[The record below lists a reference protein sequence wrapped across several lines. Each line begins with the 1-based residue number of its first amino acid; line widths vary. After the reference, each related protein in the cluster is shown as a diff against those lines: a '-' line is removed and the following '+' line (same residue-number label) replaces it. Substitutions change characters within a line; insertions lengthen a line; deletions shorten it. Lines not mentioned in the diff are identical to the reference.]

1 MQSTT
6 ALRIAARSVARRQHL
21 SCSSSSSFVLRQQQR
36 SLATAAASHAE
47 HHATASPT
55 TGSTSKVA
63 PIALSN
69 VEAKWAGLSEAE
81 QAAVHEQ
88 LEVIQQKDWKELSVD
103 EKKAAYYV
111 AFGPH
116 GPRTPTSKPGDL
128 MKILLATSA
137 LVGVAGT
144 LFYAFKSIAPAA
156 PKTITKEW
164 EEAATERAKE
174 LNLDPITG
182 ISSADY
188 KGKGFVTHK

>member
-6 ALRIAARSVARRQHL
+6 ALRIAARSVAVRQRL
-21 SCSSSSSFVLRQQQR
+21 PVSSRR
-36 SLATAAASHAE
+36 SLATATLNAD
-47 HHATASPT
+47 HHASVSPT
-55 TGSTSKVA
+55 PAQKVA

-88 LEVIQQKDWKELSVD
+88 LEGIQQKDWKELSVD

-116 GPRTPTSKPGDL
+116 GPRTPSSKPGDL
-128 MKILLATSA
+128 MKILLGTTA
-137 LVGVAGT
+137 LVGVATT
-144 LFYAFKSIAPAA
+144 LYYAFKSLAPAA
-156 PKTITKEW
+156 PRTITKEW
-164 EEAATERAKE
+164 EEASTERAKE

-182 ISSADY
+182 IPSADY

>member
-6 ALRIAARSVARRQHL
+6 ALRIAARSVAVRQRLTSRPVH
-21 SCSSSSSFVLRQQQR
+21 R
-36 SLATAAASHAE
+36 SLATAATLNDH
-47 HHATASPT
+47 HHASSPAT
-55 TGSTSKVA
+55 TTSSGSKVA
-63 PIALSN
+63 PVSLSN

-128 MKILLATSA
+128 MKILVGTSA
-137 LVGVAGT
+137 LVGVGAT
-144 LFYAFKSIAPAA
+144 LYLTFKSLAPPA
-156 PKTITKEW
+156 PRTINKEW
-164 EEAATERAKE
+164 EEASTERAKE

-182 ISSADY
+182 IPSADY